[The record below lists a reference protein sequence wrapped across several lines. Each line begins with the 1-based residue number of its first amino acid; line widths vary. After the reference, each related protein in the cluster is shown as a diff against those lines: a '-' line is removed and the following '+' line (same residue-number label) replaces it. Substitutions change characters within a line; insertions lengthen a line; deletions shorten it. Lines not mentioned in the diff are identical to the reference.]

1 MNNTM
6 TKEQEALY
14 KHIDEILFYKWDP
27 IGISSGNWPRDEY
40 ESYLPTVYSLVVTNS
55 EPSTI
60 VDYLTQSRARMGLSE
75 SLVKDIK
82 IAELLLL
89 IKEDY
94 L

>member
-55 EPSTI
+55 EPSII